1 MEYTG
6 DSFRDLTRI
15 ARINEN
21 MWTELFMMNRQP
33 LVDELDCIIARL
45 TEYRD
50 AIRDG
55 DADDLREL
63 LKAGSEL
70 KDLSNNQQ

>member
-1 MEYTG
+1 
-6 DSFRDLTRI
+6 
-15 ARINEN
+15 
-21 MWTELFMMNRQP
+21 MNKQP

-50 AIRDG
+50 AINAG

-63 LKAGSEL
+63 LKAGREL
-70 KDLSNNQQ
+70 KELSNNQQ